1 MRGTSCRGDLICPSL
16 HQSLKRVKLA
26 LCFFILFFFPLP
38 SLSDEPGAQPP
49 PSHFFF
55 PLFSK
60 EMWGALAQHP
70 ATPAST
76 SSRPSLLANIPI
88 VIAFLGFAR
97 SGFASN
103 WQLEVISQVIFS
115 SPVRQPPPRS
125 SPPPLP
131 QEHPHAPPLPHP
143 QRPLVALG
151 DVSPGSNASNLPVKI
166 PPTKERRPGK
176 KWVPPLE
183 SAAAPPLR

>member
-1 MRGTSCRGDLICPSL
+1 MSQSPSVT
-16 HQSLKRVKLA
+16 QESQTRFV
-26 LCFFILFFFPLP
+26 FFHTFFSPLP
-38 SLSDEPGAQPP
+38 SLLDEPGAQPP
-49 PSHFFF
+49 PSLIFF

-60 EMWGALAQHP
+60 ETWGALAQHP

-103 WQLEVISQVIFS
+103 WQLEVISHVIFS
-115 SPVRQPPPRS
+115 SPARQPPPRS

-131 QEHPHAPPLPHP
+131 QEHPHAPPPLLPSP
-143 QRPLVALG
+143 KPPCSSRRRVAG
-151 DVSPGSNASNLPVKI
+151 V
-166 PPTKERRPGK
+166 
-176 KWVPPLE
+176 
-183 SAAAPPLR
+183 

>member
-26 LCFFILFFFPLP
+26 LCFFILFFPHFRRSRMNPELNLP
-38 SLSDEPGAQPP
+38 R
-49 PSHFFF
+49 HIFF

-88 VIAFLGFAR
+88 VIAFLGFAL

-115 SPVRQPPPRS
+115 SPARQPPPRS

-151 DVSPGSNASNLPVKI
+151 DVSPGSDASNLPVKI
-166 PPTKERRPGK
+166 PPTKERRRGK